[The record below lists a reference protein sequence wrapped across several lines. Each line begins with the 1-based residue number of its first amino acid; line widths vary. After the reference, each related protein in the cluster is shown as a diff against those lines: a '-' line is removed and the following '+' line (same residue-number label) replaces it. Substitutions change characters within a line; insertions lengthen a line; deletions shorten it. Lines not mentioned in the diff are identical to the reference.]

1 MRNAGLHLLFLH
13 RYLSLCSSL
22 FEVTLHLQGQDP
34 AQQLL
39 LNRITV
45 VLLVGV
51 AQLIELRP
59 MH

>member
-13 RYLSLCSSL
+13 LCMSLCSSL
-22 FEVTLHLQGQDP
+22 FEVTLHLQRQDP
-34 AQQLL
+34 APQLL

-45 VLLVGV
+45 ALARV